1 VKKKAAKSTSK
12 RGKSY
17 RDEAGLKKFGARI
30 VEIRKAKGI
39 TQEELVRR
47 TGFDLRHIGKMER
60 AEIDSGLSHILKIA
74 EGLGVQPYELLTE
87 TPVKPID
94 KKLQKVISVKRL

>member
-1 VKKKAAKSTSK
+1 MKKKAAKSIAK

-17 RDEAGLKKFGARI
+17 RDEAGLKRFGARI
-30 VEIRKAKGI
+30 VEIRKAKNI

-74 EGLGVQPYELLTE
+74 EGLDVPPSELLTD
-87 TPVKPID
+87 TPIKPVG
-94 KKLQKVISVKRL
+94 KKLKK